1 MQIRIANR
9 QDEKKIRALAE
20 AVAGA
25 AGREFDLQGADN
37 DLFNVEANFFGKQGL
52 FLVADRDGEV
62 VAAGGA
68 RAKSEDVLEI
78 SRFIAAEG
86 ESERSEIEAEMLR
99 VIVEFAPRMLYSGIE
114 CSADF
119 RDDLLESRG
128 FDPKGYLKVTPDF
141 SVVQGPAG
149 T

>member
-20 AVAGA
+20 AVAEA

-37 DLFNVEANFFGKQGL
+37 DLFNVEANYFGRQGL

-86 ESERSEIEAEMLR
+86 ESERSEIEAEILR
-99 VIVEFAPRMLYSGIE
+99 VIVEFAPRLLYSGIE
-114 CSADF
+114 CSADLSG
-119 RDDLLESRG
+119 DLLESRG
-128 FDPKGYLKVTPDF
+128 FDGSGCLKVTPDF
-141 SVVQGPAG
+141 
-149 T
+149 